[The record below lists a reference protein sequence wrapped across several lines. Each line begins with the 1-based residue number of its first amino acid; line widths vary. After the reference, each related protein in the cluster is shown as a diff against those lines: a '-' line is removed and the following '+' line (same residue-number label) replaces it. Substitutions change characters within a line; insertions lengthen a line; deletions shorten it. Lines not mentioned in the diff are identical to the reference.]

1 MKLKKILSILLSLVL
16 LMALLPASA
25 SAAVKLP
32 KGYQAL
38 VENDRFIVGV
48 NTSNCFFCVAD
59 KALGEVFES
68 NPSNWKTDKKATG
81 SNKTKLQ
88 SQMVVTVLRGETENT
103 ETVNSQVG
111 SVSKGSVKLQK
122 VDDGLR
128 ILYTF
133 KDYGITVPLYVT
145 ITEDCF
151 RVYVPA
157 D

>member
-16 LMALLPASA
+16 LTVLLPASA

-68 NPSNWKTDKKATG
+68 NPANWKTDKKATG
-81 SNKTKLQ
+81 SNTRMRF
-88 SQMVVTVLRGETENT
+88 S
-103 ETVNSQVG
+103 S
-111 SVSKGSVKLQK
+111 S
-122 VDDGLR
+122 
-128 ILYTF
+128 
-133 KDYGITVPLYVT
+133 
-145 ITEDCF
+145 CF
-151 RVYVPA
+151 SRLA
-157 D
+157 